1 MFVSVQEFAKITGL
15 SCDYVRQLCKQDGFP
30 SINTGQ
36 KYFIYRDEA
45 LKYLK
50 DKAVYRDYTDRRVK
64 RKRAV

>member
-1 MFVSVQEFAKITGL
+1 M
-15 SCDYVRQLCKQDGFP
+15 RQLCKQDGFP